1 MILLLS
7 QIYVWN
13 TVRLRKHLNR
23 TGTGTEPSGFLIFRQ
38 KCVWLKNHLFGPAR
52 VKCQHSCTFYNFNMM
67 MRLCRS
73 WRSGQWVI
81 LVVLVVLVWPAGVV
95 SDLCGTRTRN
105 FHPKHILQTQS
116 SVLVPEPNPAA
127 GSVSKVGSTVIR
139 TFIVV
144 VSLLW
149 FLIVLFYDVV
159 FTAPPSVPADADPP
173 QVPLLSKQMNEPDL
187 RRSVSSSVLVLLQAR
202 QLELLTTVSCYW
214 IG

>member
-1 MILLLS
+1 MSDSKITSSVQPEWNVSTLVHFIIL
-7 QIYVWN
+7 IWWWDYVEAGGP
-13 TVRLRKHLNR
+13 V
-23 TGTGTEPSGFLIFRQ
+23 SGWFWWFW
-38 KCVWLKNHLFGPAR
+38 C
-52 VKCQHSCTFYNFNMM
+52 
-67 MRLCRS
+67 
-73 WRSGQWVI
+73 
-81 LVVLVVLVWPAGVV
+81 
-95 SDLCGTRTRN
+95 LCGTRTRN